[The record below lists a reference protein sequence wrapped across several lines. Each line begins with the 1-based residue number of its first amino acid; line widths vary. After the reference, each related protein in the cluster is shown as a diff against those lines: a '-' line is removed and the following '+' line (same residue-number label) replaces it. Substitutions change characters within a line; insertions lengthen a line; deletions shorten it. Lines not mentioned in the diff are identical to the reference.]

1 MLFESSP
8 QDFSAYLELGGDTS
22 TRSALAEYFE
32 LQRDWIT
39 EPAVKKMAV
48 AFMALDPVVSAR
60 LFSHMHP
67 ESISMITLGICNLPF
82 NYEEVRLEWI
92 SQVVAIMGADEV
104 SDPIEEW
111 AELATNDT
119 VRVARVLD
127 ELLEEHDVLDLA
139 ALLDHHLLGIFLKSL
154 SFEAVVRLLFLLPA
168 TTVRYSEAAY
178 SALARVH
185 PTVKAQV
192 LSQFLDGVY
201 ETDLKRLANIASARV
216 CGDPEGSL
224 QKLKELWP
232 DSETHPLLVRNL
244 RRGDI
249 YYCPFPY

>member
-1 MLFESSP
+1 
-8 QDFSAYLELGGDTS
+8 
-22 TRSALAEYFE
+22 
-32 LQRDWIT
+32 
-39 EPAVKKMAV
+39 MA
-48 AFMALDPVVSAR
+48 
-60 LFSHMHP
+60 
-67 ESISMITLGICNLPF
+67 
-82 NYEEVRLEWI
+82 
-92 SQVVAIMGADEV
+92 ADEV

>member
-8 QDFSAYLELGGDTS
+8 QDFSAYLVMGGDTS
-22 TRSALAEYFE
+22 TRSALAEHFE

-48 AFMALDPVVSAR
+48 AFMALDPVLSAR
-60 LFSHMHP
+60 LFSHMHS

-82 NYEEVRLEWI
+82 NYEEVRVEWI
-92 SQVVAIMGADEV
+92 SQVVAILGGDET
-104 SDPIEEW
+104 SDPIQEW
-111 AELATNDT
+111 TEMASKETL
-119 VRVARVLD
+119 RVARVLD
-127 ELLEEHDVLDLA
+127 ELLEEHDVIDLT

-154 SFEAVVRLLFLLPA
+154 TFEAVVRLLFLLPA

-185 PTVKAQV
+185 STVKAQV
-192 LSQFLDGVY
+192 LSQFLG
-201 ETDLKRLANIASARV
+201 ETHQADLKTLARIASAEV

-224 QKLKELWP
+224 RRINELWP

-244 RRGDI
+244 RRGDV
-249 YYCPFPY
+249 YYCPFPG